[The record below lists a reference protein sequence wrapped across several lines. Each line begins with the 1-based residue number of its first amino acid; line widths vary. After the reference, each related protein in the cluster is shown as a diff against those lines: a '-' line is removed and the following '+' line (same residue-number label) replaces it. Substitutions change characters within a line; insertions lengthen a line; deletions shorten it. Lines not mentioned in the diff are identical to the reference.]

1 MTPFL
6 LGFVNLVYLAL
17 SSFGLALIAASIIG
31 LIASFCVA
39 RRVPGYVLAILI
51 FLSCLPAGTVFGF
64 IFWNTR
70 PTDITSKMALLEA
83 YQLEFG
89 QWPTESV
96 TDIRCRQYAGFASV
110 SAWMTFNA
118 DPATVDALLSRFKP
132 LNDNSAINS
141 KLDGPTPEWWKPKL
155 DGMTR
160 CYRAE
165 NWQEDFLISYAL
177 LAHDAK
183 KQQVYFYHHSGD

>member
-1 MTPFL
+1 M
-6 LGFVNLVYLAL
+6 LGFANLVYLAL

-39 RRVPGYVLAILI
+39 KRVPGYVLAILI

-70 PTDITSKMALLEA
+70 PTDITGRLALSEA
-83 YQLEFG
+83 YHLEFG

-96 TDIRCRQYAGFASV
+96 TDIRCRQHAGFASV
-110 SAWMTFNA
+110 SAWMTFHA

-132 LNDNSAINS
+132 LSNTSAITS
-141 KLDGPTPEWWKPKL
+141 DLEGPDPEWWQPTL
-155 DGMTR
+155 DEITQS
-160 CYRAE
+160 YRAE
-165 NWQEDFLISYAL
+165 EWRADFLISYAL